1 MIGSD
6 AEWARNASPLANV
19 LLKVTSLST
28 SNQDYGGSSSSAGR
42 PTISI
47 EKVFP
52 ILALSTFTAMIGMG
66 VIIPIIPI
74 YVEQM
79 GVTGIWIGIL
89 FAVYSGS
96 RVLTA
101 PFIGRL
107 SDRKGRKPLL
117 MAGLIL
123 SVVASLGY
131 IWAGNIWQLVLV
143 RLVHGAAGGM
153 IYPIAMSYIGDLSPE
168 GKEGT
173 WMGYFSATVFIALGV
188 GPLLGGVLTE
198 HFGMTV
204 TFATMSCLGFLAF
217 LLAGVLLPESR
228 PQQLADK
235 ARISFQ
241 AMLSS
246 GMIQGLLGY
255 RLTLEAGWGAYIGFI
270 SILAGFQLGLG
281 PSQIGILL
289 TANIL
294 LSSFMMIPFGR
305 IADKVNK
312 KGMIIV
318 SGLAT
323 AASLAAMPLAGGFW
337 SLLALNIFTGIVGA
351 AEFPPSSA
359 LTIAEGRRF
368 GMGSTVAV
376 MTMATSMGM
385 VVGPLLGGAILD
397 IADVNAVFYFAGAIM
412 TLGVV
417 LFVCLARRH
426 RGSNEVGG

>member
-1 MIGSD
+1 
-6 AEWARNASPLANV
+6 
-19 LLKVTSLST
+19 
-28 SNQDYGGSSSSAGR
+28 
-42 PTISI
+42 
-47 EKVFP
+47 
-52 ILALSTFTAMIGMG
+52 MG
-66 VIIPIIPI
+66 VIVPLIPI
-74 YVEQM
+74 YVDKM

-89 FAVYSGS
+89 FAAYSGT

-117 MAGLIL
+117 LAGLIL
-123 SVVASLGY
+123 GVVASLGY
-131 IWAGNIWQLVLV
+131 IWAASPWQLVLV
-143 RLVHGAAGGM
+143 RLVHGVAGGM

-173 WMGYFSATVFIALGV
+173 WMGYFSATVFTAFGV

-198 HFGMTV
+198 NFGMPV
-204 TFATMSCLGFLAF
+204 TFVTMSCLGFLSF
-217 LLAGVLLPESR
+217 LLTALLLPESR
-228 PQQLADK
+228 PKQIAEK
-235 ARISFQ
+235 ARVSFR

-246 GMIQGLLGY
+246 SMIQGLLGY

-270 SILAGFQLGLG
+270 SILAGVRLGLG
-281 PSQIGILL
+281 PTQIGILL
-289 TANIL
+289 TANVL

-318 SGLAT
+318 SGLLT

-359 LTIAEGRRF
+359 LTITEGRRF

-385 VVGPLLGGAILD
+385 VVGPLMGGAVLD
-397 IADVNAVFYFAGAIM
+397 IVNVNAVFYSAGGIM
-412 TLGVV
+412 ALGVV
-417 LFVCLARRH
+417 LFVCLSRRY
-426 RGSNEVGG
+426 RGSNEVRG